1 MPEVTETPAATAP
14 GEPRALAAPAA
25 LLADVSGAADIHG
38 VHGAAGLTHWKC
50 LASRRDLRGDWEAV
64 EWASIPPGGV
74 SGEHRHTRT
83 EEIYFILSGR
93 GEFLLNGTAHPARPG
108 SLLLTGTGAVHGL
121 RNTGEDHLDWLVIE
135 MLTPPTA
142 GALRGDTP
150 RPAEEKTVN
159 PANPVNSVNPANA
172 ELHDLRAERS
182 VDPGRVFTG
191 PLRTVEI
198 DALEPSATR
207 TLHSRGA
214 EHTVF
219 VLSGS
224 GWAASGGATAEL
236 TPGTA
241 LTLPLGTT
249 AEIAANHDGMEFFH
263 AELAVPVAP
272 AAAGEAR

>member
-1 MPEVTETPAATAP
+1 MSEVTEAPAPGATAVAP
-14 GEPRALAAPAA
+14 AAPAA
-25 LLADVSGAADIHG
+25 LFADVSGAADIHG

-50 LASRRDLRGDWEAV
+50 LATRRDLRGDWEAV

-135 MLTPPTA
+135 MLAPPTA
-142 GALRGDTP
+142 AALRGDTP
-150 RPAEEKTVN
+150 RAAEEKT
-159 PANPVNSVNPANA
+159 VNPANA
-172 ELHDLRAERS
+172 ELHDLRAEGS

-198 DALEPSATR
+198 DTLEPSATR

-224 GWAASGGATAEL
+224 GWAASGGTTVEL
-236 TPGTA
+236 APGTA

-263 AELAVPVAP
+263 AELAVPAP
-272 AAAGEAR
+272 AAGEER